1 MSKSLNKKTRNV
13 WICCGSFYLNFS
25 NCSSHSGQIILP
37 KNFIQVAVFFGVQAF
52 IKLNYM
58 ADLPEKDRVTR
69 PADAL
74 AETGNPPPFRV
85 PLICEFV
92 LLPEKLFNC

>member
-1 MSKSLNKKTRNV
+1 M
-13 WICCGSFYLNFS
+13 
-25 NCSSHSGQIILP
+25 
-37 KNFIQVAVFFGVQAF
+37 GVQAF
-52 IKLNYM
+52 IKLDYR
-58 ADLPEKDRVTR
+58 ADLPEKDRLTR

-92 LLPEKLFNC
+92 LLPEKLFIC